1 MLHLRDMARS
11 QAQSDFS
18 FTRESDVQLPESA
31 QAVAVALPQ
40 AIELMGASDAATRWM
55 LRLTAV
61 VLAVFALLCAIGP
74 HIPGGE

>member
-1 MLHLRDMARS
+1 MLHPNNMPRS

-18 FTRESDVQLPESA
+18 VIRAPEVRLPASTE
-31 QAVAVALPQ
+31 AVALPH
-40 AIELMGASDAATRWM
+40 AAELEGASEVVTRWM

>member
-1 MLHLRDMARS
+1 MLHPNDMPRS

-18 FTRESDVQLPESA
+18 VTRAPEVRLPASA
-31 QAVAVALPQ
+31 EAVALPQ
-40 AIELMGASDAATRWM
+40 AADLSGASEVTTRWM

>member
-1 MLHLRDMARS
+1 MPHLNDMPRS

-18 FTRESDVQLPESA
+18 VSRAPEVQLPA
-31 QAVAVALPQ
+31 NAKAVALPQ
-40 AIELMGASDAATRWM
+40 AAELMGASEVTTRWL

-61 VLAVFALLCAIGP
+61 VLAAFALLCAIGP

>member
-31 QAVAVALPQ
+31 QAVALPQ
-40 AIELMGASDAATRWM
+40 AIELMGASDVATRWM
-55 LRLTAV
+55 LRLTVV

>member
-1 MLHLRDMARS
+1 MLHPSYMPRS

-18 FTRESDVQLPESA
+18 VSRAVEVRLPASA
-31 QAVAVALPQ
+31 AAVALPQ
-40 AIELMGASDAATRWM
+40 AVELMGASEVATRWM